1 MRQSLIKDN
10 HQKTLFAL
18 CLRLLLASSFSEWCP
33 EVLAE
38 PLQSETLR
46 VNVDLITVEVAAK
59 DKQGRPVPGLQ
70 KGDFKLSIDGKEQQI
85 LTADEVKL
93 DGSLEGNRPGKVLLI
108 LFDDTL
114 APTAQLRAT
123 RELAETFVVR
133 HMKRNDLS
141 AVVVNGSQVT
151 VFQNFTGET
160 SKIVEAIRKSGQTIG
175 MRPPEL
181 ASLGTEGSAS
191 GGDPISRQQPRNPS
205 GLAAA
210 NLSRTLSYLT
220 TSMLRIKGRKAILV
234 FSNAPGPARTLVNPQ
249 GQVEAQYQAAF
260 DQGMER
266 ATEASKQSA
275 VPIYAIDL
283 QKTQDWNEDL
293 KEIDT
298 ELSNY
303 YVLGFQPTNLDPKSK
318 SHRLNISTVSK
329 RAQLK
334 YRRELQELDSRQ
346 LAVTSKREEVLT
358 SALQS
363 SSPVPQLRVSLAVP
377 YFYSSPD
384 RVRVAIA
391 AKIQSGGLK
400 FKKVE
405 GQLVCALDVMGQ
417 ALAESGDIV
426 ARFAESYRA
435 VRDEKKDKNQD
446 SAVFYQRMMK
456 LAPGKYT
463 IKLAIADD
471 NKQVGSAEQ
480 ALVVP
485 RMLPGKLAMS
495 SLVVTQQ
502 ATALPSLIEGI
513 QSQLMQEDDPLI
525 YKSYQVS
532 VVPGSHLDRAMPMFI
547 FYRLYNVGD
556 QESQYDLDAK
566 AQITDARG
574 QTNAIPS
581 IPLNPVAV
589 PSGDRQVSIGI
600 SMPTSELLPG
610 KYRLRVETTERK
622 TLQSVSGETE
632 LEVK

>member
-1 MRQSLIKDN
+1 MTQSLVKGN
-10 HQKTLFAL
+10 RQKSLFVL
-18 CLRLLLASSFSEWCP
+18 CQLLLFASSFNGWCP
-33 EVLAE
+33 EGLAE
-38 PLQSETLR
+38 PFQSETLR
-46 VNVDLITVEVAAK
+46 VNVDLITIEVAVK
-59 DKQGRPVPGLQ
+59 DKQGRSVPGLQ

-85 LTADEVKL
+85 LAADEVKL

-114 APTAQLRAT
+114 APTAQLRTT
-123 RELAETFVVR
+123 RELAETFVAR
-133 HMKRNDLS
+133 HMRRNDLA

-181 ASLGTEGSAS
+181 SSLGTEGSAS
-191 GGDPISRQQPRNPS
+191 GGDPILRQQPRNPS

-210 NLSRTLSYLT
+210 NLSRTLRYLT
-220 TSMLRIKGRKAILV
+220 TSMMRVKGRKAILV
-234 FSNAPGPARTLVNPQ
+234 FSNSPGPARSLVNPQ
-249 GQVEAQYQAAF
+249 GQVEAQYQATF

-266 ATEASKQSA
+266 ATETSKQA
-275 VPIYAIDL
+275 VVPIYAIDL
-283 QKTQDWNEDL
+283 QKKQDWSEDL
-293 KEIDT
+293 KEIDA

-303 YVLGFQPTNLDPKSK
+303 YVLGFQSISLDPKSK
-318 SHRLNISTVSK
+318 SHRLRITTVSK
-329 RAQLK
+329 GAQLK
-334 YRRELQELDSRQ
+334 YTSELAELDSRQ
-346 LAVTSKREEVLT
+346 LTVTSKREEVLT
-358 SALQS
+358 TALES
-363 SSPVPQLRVSLAVP
+363 SSPVHQLPISLAVP

-384 RVRVAIA
+384 RVRVAIS

-400 FKKVE
+400 FKKE
-405 GQLVCALDVMGQ
+405 GGQLVCALDVMGQ

-435 VRDEKKDKNQD
+435 VRDEKNHD

-463 IKLAIADD
+463 IKLALADD
-471 NKQVGSAEQ
+471 NKQVGSAER

-485 RMLPGKLAMS
+485 RMLPGRLAMS

-502 ATALPSLIEGI
+502 ATALPSLIGDI

-532 VVPGSHLDRAMPMFI
+532 VVPGSYLDRAKPMFI

-556 QESQYDLDAK
+556 QEAQYDLEAK

-574 QTNAIPS
+574 QTNVIPS
-581 IPLNPVAV
+581 IPLNPAAV

>member
-1 MRQSLIKDN
+1 MSQSLMKGN
-10 HQKTLFAL
+10 RQKSLFVL
-18 CLRLLLASSFSEWCP
+18 CLLLLFASSFSGWCP
-33 EVLAE
+33 EALAE
-38 PLQSETLR
+38 PFQSETLR
-46 VNVDLITVEVAAK
+46 VHVDLITVEVAAK

-70 KGDFKLSIDGKEQQI
+70 KGDFKLLVDGKEQQI

-93 DGSLEGNRPGKVLLI
+93 DGTLEGNRPGKVLLI

-114 APTAQLRAT
+114 TSTAQLRPT
-123 RELAETFVVR
+123 RELAETYVAR
-133 HMKRNDLS
+133 HMKRNDLA
-141 AVVVNGSQVT
+141 AVVVNGSQVS

-160 SKIVEAIRKSGQTIG
+160 SKIIEAIRNSGQTIG

-191 GGDPISRQQPRNPS
+191 GGDPVSRQQPRNPS

-210 NLSRTLSYLT
+210 NLSRTLKYLT
-220 TSMLRIKGRKAILV
+220 TSMMRVKGRKAILV
-234 FSNAPGPARTLVNPQ
+234 FSNSPGPARSLVDTQ
-249 GQVEAQYQAAF
+249 GQVEAQYRAAF

-266 ATEASKQSA
+266 ATEASKQSV

-293 KEIDT
+293 KKIDA

-303 YVLGFQPTNLDPKSK
+303 YVLGFQPINLDPKSK
-318 SHRLNISTVSK
+318 SHRLNITTVSK
-329 RAQLK
+329 GAQLK

-346 LAVTSKREEVLT
+346 LAVTSKREEVLMT
-358 SALQS
+358 ALES
-363 SSPVPQLRVSLAVP
+363 SSPVNQLPISLAVP

-384 RVRVAIA
+384 RVRVAISA
-391 AKIQSGGLK
+391 QIQSGGLK
-400 FKKVE
+400 FKKE
-405 GQLVCALDVMGQ
+405 GGQLICVLDVMGQ
-417 ALAESGDIV
+417 ASTESGDIV
-426 ARFAESYRA
+426 ARFAELYRA
-435 VRDEKKDKNQD
+435 VRDEKKDQNQG

-471 NKQVGSAEQ
+471 NKQLGSAEQ

-485 RMLPGKLAMS
+485 RMPPGKLAMS

-502 ATALPSLIEGI
+502 ATALPSLIEDI

-532 VVPGSHLDRAMPMFI
+532 VVPGSNLDRAKPMFI

-556 QESQYDLDAK
+556 QELQYDLEAK
-566 AQITDARG
+566 AQITDVRG
-574 QTNAIPS
+574 QTNVIPS
-581 IPLNPVAV
+581 IPLNPIAF

-610 KYRLRVETTERK
+610 KYRLRVETTDRK
-622 TLQSVSGETE
+622 TLQSVTGETE
-632 LEVK
+632 LEVQ

>member
-1 MRQSLIKDN
+1 MTQSLIKGN
-10 HQKTLFAL
+10 RLKSLFVLCLLLLFAI
-18 CLRLLLASSFSEWCP
+18 SFSGRCP
-33 EVLAE
+33 EGLAE
-38 PLQSETLR
+38 SLQSETLR

-59 DKQGRPVPGLQ
+59 DKQGRSVPGLQ

-93 DGSLEGNRPGKVLLI
+93 DGSLEANRPGKVLLI

-114 APTAQLRAT
+114 APTAQLRST
-123 RELAETFVVR
+123 RELAETFVAR
-133 HMKRNDLS
+133 HMKRNDLA
-141 AVVVNGSQVT
+141 AVVANGSQVT

-181 ASLGTEGSAS
+181 SSLGTEGSAS
-191 GGDPISRQQPRNPS
+191 GGDPISRQQPRNSS
-205 GLAAA
+205 GLTAA
-210 NLSRTLSYLT
+210 NLSRTLKYLT
-220 TSMLRIKGRKAILV
+220 TSMMRIKGRKAILV
-234 FSNAPGPARTLVNPQ
+234 FSNSPGPARSLVNPQ

-266 ATEASKQSA
+266 ATEASKQS
-275 VPIYAIDL
+275 VIPIYAIDL
-283 QKTQDWNEDL
+283 QKKQDWNEDL

-298 ELSNY
+298 ELGNY
-303 YVLGFQPTNLDPKSK
+303 YVLGFQPTNLDPRSK
-318 SHRLNISTVSK
+318 SHRLKITTVSK
-329 RAQLK
+329 GAQLK
-334 YRRELQELDSRQ
+334 YTSELPELDSRQ
-346 LAVTSKREEVLT
+346 LTVTSKREEVLRT
-358 SALQS
+358 ALES
-363 SSPVPQLRVSLAVP
+363 SSPVHQMPISLAVP

-384 RVRVAIA
+384 RVRVAISA
-391 AKIQSGGLK
+391 NIQSRGLK
-400 FKKVE
+400 FKRE
-405 GQLVCALDVMGQ
+405 AGQLVCALDVMGQ

-435 VRDEKKDKNQD
+435 VRDEKNPD

-485 RMLPGKLAMS
+485 RTPVGRLAMS

-502 ATALPSLIEGI
+502 ATALPSLIEDI
-513 QSQLMQEDDPLI
+513 QSQLMDEDDPLI

-532 VVPGSHLDRAMPMFI
+532 VVPGSSLDRAKPMFI

-556 QESQYDLDAK
+556 QESQYDLEAK
-566 AQITDARG
+566 ADITDARG
-574 QTNAIPS
+574 QTSVIPS

-589 PSGDRQVSIGI
+589 PSGDRQVSIGL

-610 KYRLRVETTERK
+610 NYRLRVETTEHK
-622 TLQSVSGETE
+622 TRQSVSGETE